1 MFDIKMDGMA
11 AALKQL
17 EGQQKQIPFATALAL
32 TRTAKA
38 VEKDVR
44 VEMQRVFDN
53 PTPYTIKGTYTKPA
67 KKAKLFAEVGLKD
80 ASEAG
85 KGGNA
90 RDYLQPQ
97 IYGGKRKLKRSERSL
112 RSRGHLSSSEMMV
125 PGRGAKL
132 NKYGNINKQ
141 QVVKAMSNVRGHFDS
156 QQDSKGAGKYFWLP
170 GQGIF
175 FRRGK
180 QIKAFLVIARNIR
193 YKKRFDFH
201 KFAARRAGVHLP
213 GEAQKAVQHAL
224 DTAR

>member
-1 MFDIKMDGMA
+1 MIDIKIEGMEQ
-11 AALKQL
+11 ALKAL
-17 EGQQKQIPFATALAL
+17 DNQQKQIPFATALAL

-38 VEKDVR
+38 VEQDVR
-44 VEMQRVFDN
+44 AEMPKVFDN
-53 PTPYTIKGTYTKPA
+53 PTPFTIKGTYTKPA
-67 KKAKLFAEVGLKD
+67 KKTKLFAEVGLKD
-80 ASEAG
+80 WSA

-97 IYGGKRKLKRSERSL
+97 IYGGKRKVKGSERAL
-112 RSRGHLSSSEMMV
+112 RSRGHLSGSEMLV

-132 NKYGNINKQ
+132 NKYGNIAKG
-141 QVVKAMSNVRGHFDS
+141 QVVKAMSNVKGQFDS
-156 QQDSKGAGKYFWLP
+156 QQDSVQPGKYFWLP

-180 QIKAFLVIARNIR
+180 QLKAFLVIARNIR

-201 KFAARRAGVHLP
+201 GFSAKRVQAHLP
-213 GEAQKAVQHAL
+213 EEAKKAVQHAL